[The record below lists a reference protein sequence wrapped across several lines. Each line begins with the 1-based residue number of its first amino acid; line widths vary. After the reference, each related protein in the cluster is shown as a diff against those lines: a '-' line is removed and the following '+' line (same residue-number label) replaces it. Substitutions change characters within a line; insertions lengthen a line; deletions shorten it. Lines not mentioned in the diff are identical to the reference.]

1 MIFKNSKK
9 RIVGAHISISGGLE
23 NAPERGKKLG
33 LDAIQIFTK
42 NQRQWISK
50 KLEKEVI
57 EAFKNNM
64 KKYEIITVAHASYL
78 INLAANEESL
88 WLKSKASFLEEANR
102 CAQLNI
108 PYLIFHPGSHN
119 GFGEKYAIDRIAKS
133 INETLNKSEKTV
145 LLLETTA
152 GQGTNIGYTFDQLK
166 NIILKVDDR
175 ERVGVCI
182 DTCHIYAAGYDI
194 SNNYEKVI
202 EEVEDTIG
210 LNKLKVIH
218 LNDSEKGLG
227 SKIDRHAHI
236 GKGMIGSKGFVK
248 ILNDERLEN
257 IPFILETPQ
266 GENEYYLDLQEIKK
280 IIEVY

>member
-1 MIFKNSKK
+1 
-9 RIVGAHISISGGLE
+9 
-23 NAPERGKKLG
+23 PERGKILG

-42 NQRQWISK
+42 NQRQWVSK

-57 EAFKNNM
+57 ESFKNSM
-64 KKYEIITVAHASYL
+64 RKYEILTVAHASYL

-102 CAQLNI
+102 CDQLTI

-119 GFGEKYAIDRIAKS
+119 GFGEEYAIDRIAKS
-133 INETLNKSEKTV
+133 INETLSMSGKTV

-166 NIILKVDDR
+166 NIILKVNDK

-202 EEVEDTIG
+202 EEFEATIG

-248 ILNDERLEN
+248 ILTDERLES

-280 IIEVY
+280 IIEVS

>member
-9 RIVGAHISISGGLE
+9 RLVGAHISISGGIE
-23 NAPERGKKLG
+23 NAPERGKNLN

-42 NQRQWISK
+42 NQRQWVSK
-50 KLEKEVI
+50 RLKKEVI
-57 EAFKNNM
+57 ESFKNSTE
-64 KKYEIITVAHASYL
+64 KYGIITVAHASYL

-88 WLKSKASFLEEANR
+88 WLKSKASFLEEINR

-108 PYLIFHPGSHN
+108 PYLVFHPGSHN
-119 GFGEKYAIDRIAKS
+119 GFGEEYGIERIAEA
-133 INETLNKSEKTV
+133 INETLNRSDRTV

-152 GQGTNIGYTFDQLK
+152 GQGTNIGYTFDHLK
-166 NIILKVDDR
+166 SIIKKVKNKD
-175 ERVGVCI
+175 RVGVCI

-194 SNNYEKVI
+194 ANNYENVI
-202 EEVEDTIG
+202 EEFEATIG

-236 GKGMIGSKGFVK
+236 GKGKIGAKGFVK
-248 ILNDERLEN
+248 ILDDERLES

-280 IIEVY
+280 IIEVS

>member
-9 RIVGAHISISGGLE
+9 RIVGAHISISGGIE

-50 KLEKEVI
+50 KLEIEVI
-57 EAFKNNM
+57 ESFKNNVR
-64 KKYEIITVAHASYL
+64 KYGILTVAHASYL
-78 INLAANEESL
+78 INLAAHEESL
-88 WLKSKASFLEEANR
+88 WLKSKASFLEEVNR
-102 CAQLNI
+102 CDQLNI

-119 GFGEKYAIDRIAKS
+119 GFGEEYAIDKIAEA
-133 INETLNKSEKTV
+133 INETLNRSEHTV

-166 NIILKVDDR
+166 NIILKVNNT

-194 SNNYEKVI
+194 SKNYEKVI
-202 EEVEDTIG
+202 EEFEATIG

-236 GKGMIGSKGFVK
+236 GKGMIGPKGFIK
-248 ILNDERLEN
+248 ILNDERLEY

-280 IIEVY
+280 IIEVL